1 MRNGGARRDRTA
13 DLVNAIHALSQLS
26 YGPATGLMSYAFR
39 AAQSRGRSRL
49 SVIFASGGETRYVAA
64 TAKENAMGKLTG
76 IFAAAATPLKADLSI
91 DTDRLIGHC
100 RWLLD
105 EGGCDGVN
113 LLGTTGEA
121 TSFSVEQRLD
131 AMRAVAASGLPVE
144 RFMAGTGAAALS
156 DALRLTSG
164 ARELGFA
171 GALLLPPFYYKD
183 IDDESLYAYVARV
196 IEQAGGGGF
205 GIYLYHF
212 PRLSMVPYPIPVVQ
226 KLAAAFPGVLAGIK
240 DSSGDFAHALALAE
254 NLPTIGV
261 FPGSEAF
268 LAKAPDAGFAGCI
281 SATTNINGALF
292 ARGWKA
298 RDTEAGRAAL
308 GAASAIREIASRL
321 PVISSVKWVL
331 AELQGDAEWRRVHP
345 PLRGLTEAE
354 WAGLRA
360 QLAETGL
367 FGAEG

>member
-1 MRNGGARRDRTA
+1 
-13 DLVNAIHALSQLS
+13 
-26 YGPATGLMSYAFR
+26 
-39 AAQSRGRSRL
+39 
-49 SVIFASGGETRYVAA
+49 
-64 TAKENAMGKLTG
+64 MGKLAG

-91 DTDRLIGHC
+91 DTERLIRHC
-100 RWLLD
+100 RWLLA

-131 AMRAVAASGLPVE
+131 AMRAVAASGLPMD
-144 RFMAGTGAAALS
+144 RFMVGTGAAALS

-183 IDDESLYAYVARV
+183 IDDESLYAYVSRV
-196 IEQAGGGGF
+196 IEAAGGGF
-205 GIYLYHF
+205 GLYLYHF

-226 KLAAAFPGVLAGIK
+226 KLAAAFPGALAGIK

-254 NLPTIGV
+254 GLPTIGV

-281 SATTNINGALF
+281 SATTNVNGAIF
-292 ARGWKA
+292 AQGWNT

-308 GAASAIREIASRL
+308 QTASAIREIVSRVPL
-321 PVISSVKWVL
+321 IAAVKWVL

-354 WAGLRA
+354 WTGLRA
-360 QLAETGL
+360 QLAEAGL
-367 FGAEG
+367 FGG